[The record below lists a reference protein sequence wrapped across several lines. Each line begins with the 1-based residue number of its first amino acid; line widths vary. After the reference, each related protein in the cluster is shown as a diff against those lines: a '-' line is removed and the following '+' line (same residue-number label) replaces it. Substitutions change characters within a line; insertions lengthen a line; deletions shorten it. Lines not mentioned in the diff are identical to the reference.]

1 MMENHFLM
9 IKKISFGDLRVLE
22 ALVTVQVA
30 EITSIKEDA
39 VEEQGKFLP

>member
-9 IKKISFGDLRVLE
+9 IKKISFGDLQALE
-22 ALVTVQVA
+22 ALVMAQDA

-39 VEEQGKFLP
+39 VEEQGK